1 MYNGDRLLTAR
12 RFIFPRSANVLVFA
26 SELWHTSNTWKFY
39 VWVAAMSVSGQL
51 IEVAPPPRAGP
62 DVIDA
67 VRVGGTFRVLD
78 ERVERRPMAG
88 APGLGAGVPRW
99 LKGLA
104 RGFFGLGVA
113 FVAKIVRMILSVA
126 VLGSLVLCAICV
138 GGGLLTGVANAYNWA
153 GVFFGIGFCAFVVL
167 WTLGRLELWGES
179 LALRR

>member
-104 RGFFGLGVA
+104 RGRAQAG
-113 FVAKIVRMILSVA
+113 
-126 VLGSLVLCAICV
+126 
-138 GGGLLTGVANAYNWA
+138 A
-153 GVFFGIGFCAFVVL
+153 GVGSKAAARGGAA
-167 WTLGRLELWGES
+167 EPS
-179 LALRR
+179 LTSTPCTPP